1 MRYGTAS
8 TSASRKADAAR
19 HVGVLGQLHEDELG
33 GPIDGHEQIELAFG
47 GAYLGDIEM
56 EEADGIAVELL
67 SRRPIASHFRQ
78 TAHAMPLQASVQRR
92 AGELRHRRLQGIQA
106 VVKREQ
112 RVLAEGNDHGLLL
125 QRKHR

>member
-1 MRYGTAS
+1 MRYGTAVDKRFEEGRCG
-8 TSASRKADAAR
+8 A
-19 HVGVLGQLHEDELG
+19 HVGVLDQLHEDELG

-112 RVLAEGNDHGLLL
+112 RVLAEGNDNGLLL